1 MINNYITWTKSK
13 ESWLVA
19 FRRRIE
25 ELRDEAVR
33 VHRVVVNELGQSP
46 ESRLGR
52 DEVVRVV
59 ALLDSVMIDSAF
71 VTQRDRTLS
80 RRRFRFPDEKR
91 SVDSGT
97 EEILG
102 RVPRNGSVVPRVLL
116 EGVDWSDVVGGD
128 PADGAGTVVGLAPFA
143 RLVVA

>member
-1 MINNYITWTKSK
+1 MINNYITWTESK
-13 ESWLVA
+13 ESRLVT

-59 ALLDSVMIDSAF
+59 ALLDSVVIDSAF

-80 RRRFRFPDEKR
+80 RWRFRLPDEKR

-116 EGVDWSDVVGGD
+116 EGVDWCDVVGGD

>member
-1 MINNYITWTKSK
+1 MVLKYSVKAMINNYITWTKSK

-25 ELRDEAVR
+25 ELRDEPVR
-33 VHRVVVNELGQSP
+33 VHRVVVNKLGQSP

-59 ALLDSVMIDSAF
+59 ALLDSVVIDSAF

-80 RRRFRFPDEKR
+80 R
-91 SVDSGT
+91 
-97 EEILG
+97 
-102 RVPRNGSVVPRVLL
+102 
-116 EGVDWSDVVGGD
+116 
-128 PADGAGTVVGLAPFA
+128 
-143 RLVVA
+143 

>member
-59 ALLDSVMIDSAF
+59 ALLDSVVIDSAF

-80 RRRFRFPDEKR
+80 R
-91 SVDSGT
+91 
-97 EEILG
+97 
-102 RVPRNGSVVPRVLL
+102 
-116 EGVDWSDVVGGD
+116 
-128 PADGAGTVVGLAPFA
+128 
-143 RLVVA
+143 